1 MNFGIGKRLCGLLVF
16 FHDVALMIMFSAN
29 PELESS
35 RTIFG
40 EKHHIRN
47 HEITMKALQLRTLR
61 SSRSDNPS
69 QKVLTG

>member
-1 MNFGIGKRLCGLLVF
+1 
-16 FHDVALMIMFSAN
+16 MFSAN

-35 RTIFG
+35 GTIFG
-40 EKHHIRN
+40 EKYHIKN